1 MLTTVLIID
10 DDPKMRE
17 MLTSILEN
25 DGYSVEAVGNGKEAL
40 KICKKF
46 PVDFALIDIELP
58 DTKGTELLGILRDI
72 RPKMIKIILTG
83 HPTIENAVTAVNE
96 KADAY
101 ILKPFKPA
109 DLLEMIKKLQ
119 AEKENKYLTV
129 LKEVEQAKENTPVLN
144 YSNPNRW

>member
-1 MLTTVLIID
+1 MLTTILIVD

-25 DGYSVEAVGNGKEAL
+25 EGYSVEAVDKGKEAL
-40 KICKKF
+40 KICKKV
-46 PVDFALIDIELP
+46 PIDFALIDIELP
-58 DTKGTELLGILRDI
+58 DTKGTQLLGVLGDI
-72 RPKMIKIILTG
+72 QPKMIKIILTG
-83 HPTIENAVTAVNE
+83 HPTIENAVIAVNE

-109 DLLEMIKKLQ
+109 DLLGMIKKLQ
-119 AEKENKYLTV
+119 AEKENKYLTL
-129 LKEVEQAKENTPVLN
+129 LKEMEQAKENTPVFK